1 MTFISNSMMLLEKYL
16 SLIEQWLMKNMM
28 LELWLVL
35 IDILNCCY
43 MTIDNFN

>member
-1 MTFISNSMMLLEKYL
+1 MLLEKYL

-43 MTIDNFN
+43 MTIDNFK

>member
-1 MTFISNSMMLLEKYL
+1 MMLLEKYL
-16 SLIEQWLMKNMM
+16 SLIEQWVMKNMM